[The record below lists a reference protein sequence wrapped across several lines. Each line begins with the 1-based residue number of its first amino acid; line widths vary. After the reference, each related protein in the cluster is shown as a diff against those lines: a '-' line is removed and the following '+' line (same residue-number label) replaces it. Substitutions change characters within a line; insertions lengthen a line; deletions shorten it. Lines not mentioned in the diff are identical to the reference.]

1 MLSNDVLQAACG
13 AMRKIFRCQSEG
25 TTSAEP
31 RLQAAWLG
39 RGPIGRYAVH
49 AAGCSSLFDIPV
61 SHRAYLTPP
70 NWCLAKDG
78 EVLLWYIHEACA
90 IFFFAIQA

>member
-1 MLSNDVLQAACG
+1 MSERRYDVSCAKVAGGLARQG
-13 AMRKIFRCQSEG
+13 TNWTVRC
-25 TTSAEP
+25 P
-31 RLQAAWLG
+31 RGGMQFT
-39 RGPIGRYAVH
+39 
-49 AAGCSSLFDIPV
+49 FDIPV

-90 IFFFAIQA
+90 IFSFLLYKLNYRLSAS